1 MWSGRRTR
9 LANRL
14 EWRRRLRESAIRAP
28 DAEVIWREIETPL
41 VYPETQWDPACLA
54 ALEANRDKVIDML
67 VRLDGALTERERG
80 SVRERLS
87 ELADDPGEVA
97 ARRT

>member
-1 MWSGRRTR
+1 
-9 LANRL
+9 
-14 EWRRRLRESAIRAP
+14 
-28 DAEVIWREIETPL
+28 
-41 VYPETQWDPACLA
+41 
-54 ALEANRDKVIDML
+54 VIDML